1 MVLVNP
7 ELVNMGVTGFG
18 LAARMVRKR
27 TIEQLTQAFYLKVGG
42 TSTSQVARSSNLRAL
57 SRLVRSHCIARYAM
71 STRACDLARAREE
84 EGGRGGWRDR
94 RFLPRHAT
102 RVQLGFVPR

>member
-27 TIEQLTQAFYLKVGG
+27 TLEQLTQAFYLKVGG
-42 TSTSQVARSSNLRAL
+42 TSPAQVARSMSNLRAL
-57 SRLVRSHCIARYAM
+57 SSSDRTASRDAR

-84 EGGRGGWRDR
+84 EGGAGRM
-94 RFLPRHAT
+94 A
-102 RVQLGFVPR
+102 

>member
-71 STRACDLARAREE
+71 STRARLRSRARAR
-84 EGGRGGWRDR
+84 GGGGAGRM
-94 RFLPRHAT
+94 A
-102 RVQLGFVPR
+102 